1 MRPSAFTGL
10 AGIADTIANIGK
22 DPYLSE
28 VACRAAQI
36 VALRKGAPVPV
47 MQCPRTA
54 PGLPGGVGL
63 SAAVK
68 PMRAYVT
75 VQKHP
80 ALVPL
85 GIAIAIG
92 LPVLLGYYLGKRK
105 S

>member
-1 MRPSAFTGL
+1 MRPSAFSGF

-36 VALRKGAPVPV
+36 VALQKGPPYPV
-47 MQCPRTA
+47 MQCARTA
-54 PGLPGGVGL
+54 PGLTGGIGL

-75 VQKHP
+75 VKKHP
-80 ALVPL
+80 VLLPL
-85 GIAIAIG
+85 GAAIVIG

-105 S
+105 R